1 MDENS
6 LRSQG
11 LTDEHLQA
19 EMGAPNMQQPPQS
32 APQGMPQSAPQ
43 GMPQSAPQGMPQPD
57 VSQDNLYDRI
67 EQITESLIDEKWD
80 DFVTEMKK
88 VVAWKD
94 QTEKTIA
101 TMQTTLEKMKE
112 DFNMLHQG
120 VLGKINQYDDQIKE
134 VDSELK
140 AVGKVFKDV
149 IPVFT
154 NSVKDLHQISQDLKG
169 GKDGKQS

>member
-1 MDENS
+1 MDEMQNS
-6 LRSQG
+6 LRNQG
-11 LTDEHLQA
+11 LTDDHIQS
-19 EMGAPNMQQPPQS
+19 EMGMQQP
-32 APQGMPQSAPQ
+32 AIPQGQGAAPMPSPPVQA
-43 GMPQSAPQGMPQPD
+43 D
-57 VSQDNLYDRI
+57 ISQENLYERI

-88 VVAWKD
+88 VIAWKES
-94 QTEKTIA
+94 TEKTISS
-101 TMQTTLEKMKE
+101 MQTTIEKMKE
-112 DFNMLHQG
+112 DFNLLHQG

>member
-1 MDENS
+1 MQNS
-6 LRSQG
+6 LRNQG
-11 LTDEHLQA
+11 LTDDHIQSEI
-19 EMGAPNMQQPPQS
+19 GMQQPAIPQDQGA
-32 APQGMPQSAPQ
+32 APMPSSPLQA
-43 GMPQSAPQGMPQPD
+43 D
-57 VSQDNLYDRI
+57 ISQENLYERI

-88 VVAWKD
+88 VIAWKES
-94 QTEKTIA
+94 TEKTISS
-101 TMQTTLEKMKE
+101 MQTTIEKMKE
-112 DFNMLHQG
+112 DFNLLHQG

>member
-1 MDENS
+1 M
-6 LRSQG
+6 
-11 LTDEHLQA
+11 
-19 EMGAPNMQQPPQS
+19 
-32 APQGMPQSAPQ
+32 
-43 GMPQSAPQGMPQPD
+43 
-57 VSQDNLYDRI
+57 
-67 EQITESLIDEKWD
+67 D

-101 TMQTTLEKMKE
+101 SMQTTIEKMKE
-112 DFNMLHQG
+112 DFNLLHQG

-169 GKDGKQS
+169 GKDGNRADLYSISMIASNMLDLVKVTVQTLI

>member
-1 MDENS
+1 MQNS
-6 LRSQG
+6 LRNQG
-11 LTDEHLQA
+11 LTDDHIQS
-19 EMGAPNMQQPPQS
+19 EMGMQQP
-32 APQGMPQSAPQ
+32 ATPQGQGVAPMPSSPVQA
-43 GMPQSAPQGMPQPD
+43 D
-57 VSQDNLYDRI
+57 ISQENLYERI

-88 VVAWKD
+88 VIAWKES
-94 QTEKTIA
+94 TEKTISS
-101 TMQTTLEKMKE
+101 MQTTIEKMKE
-112 DFNMLHQG
+112 DFNLLHQG

>member
-1 MDENS
+1 MQNS
-6 LRSQG
+6 LRNQG
-11 LTDEHLQA
+11 LTDDHIQS
-19 EMGAPNMQQPPQS
+19 EMGMQQPAIPQGQS
-32 APQGMPQSAPQ
+32 AAPMPSSPVQA
-43 GMPQSAPQGMPQPD
+43 D
-57 VSQDNLYDRI
+57 ISQENLYERI

-88 VVAWKD
+88 VIAWKES
-94 QTEKTIA
+94 TEKTISS
-101 TMQTTLEKMKE
+101 MQTTIEKMKE
-112 DFNMLHQG
+112 DFNLLHQG